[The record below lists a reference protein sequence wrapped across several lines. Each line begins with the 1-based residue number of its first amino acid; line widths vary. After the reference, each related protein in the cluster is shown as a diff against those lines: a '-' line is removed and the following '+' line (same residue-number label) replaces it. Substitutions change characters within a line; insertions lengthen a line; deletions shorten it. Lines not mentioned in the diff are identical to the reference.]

1 MSGIP
6 QPGFVKRRIIYVDD
20 KIQKRL
26 LIALLTIEILL
37 VVVTLGVLYWQM
49 NSVTEANLYQV
60 HFPGKPNLYALLL
73 KTALAGLTGLVVINV
88 LMLWIAGWV
97 WACHVD
103 SIVKPF
109 SELIGKVEAL
119 DFSEDAV
126 MHVPHKVVGL
136 VLAWRH
142 TRRQHLLKLRAEITK
157 LDELGELSS
166 AETQRRARA
175 SLEAIRELLRG

>member
-6 QPGFVKRRIIYVDD
+6 QSSFVKRRIVYVDD

-26 LIALLTIEILL
+26 LIALLTIEVLL

-49 NSVTEANLYQV
+49 DSVMEANLYRV
-60 HFPGKPNLYALLL
+60 HFPGKHSLYPLLL
-73 KTALAGLTGLVVINV
+73 ETALAGLTGLVVINV
-88 LMLWIAGWV
+88 LMLWVTGWV
-97 WACHVD
+97 WARHVN

-109 SELIGKVEAL
+109 RELIEKVEAM

-126 MHVPHKVVGL
+126 MHVPHKVVSL
-136 VLAWRH
+136 AHAWRH
-142 TRRQHLLKLRAEITK
+142 TKRQRLLKLRAEIAR

-166 AETQRRARA
+166 AEAQRRARA
-175 SLEAIRELLRG
+175 SLGAIRELLRG